1 MQQLATQYVDFNLF
15 PSSLRSPSGDGKS
28 GRGATSAFPAST
40 WGAAGRIFQSGPEV
54 NMGPHAINTPLTRKS
69 IPVNHHHFV
78 YLCVQ

>member
-15 PSSLRSPSGDGKS
+15 PSSMRSDGKS

-54 NMGPHAINTPLTRKS
+54 NVGPHAINTPLTLES